1 MARDYT
7 KYSIKGL
14 GENLNKRQLVFEI
27 VKDYVE
33 KNKPSFDELT
43 AVFKD
48 EIQGPKGFIKKAAK
62 VEDPKRFNMKMPL
75 KIKYGVEVVVSNQ
88 WGSKNIDA
96 FLSLAK
102 KLKYKITFVKQP
114 SSASDNLK
122 PSSNLTTEQ
131 ITEFKEQE
139 AEINGDYNE
148 NSWEA
153 SSLYDD
159 LIEAGDTA
167 WADSILQK
175 MEDAAEDFANLE
187 TVFEKLKERNETERF
202 LAVIKKAEDKA
213 EATREY
219 TQLAEEVIE
228 IDKYWAL
235 KLCQKAEK
243 AAKDYDDLTTVAGA
257 VFDFDKDWAIKI
269 YKKAE
274 TLAEDSF
281 NHRDLSEKVYS
292 IDKDWSASLIARSE
306 AKAESLIDY
315 VNLGDTYGNSDL
327 FNDKAKAKAM
337 FEKAFPLIETK
348 WCKKNLM
355 DSAENILG
363 NSDSFTQKIVEFIE
377 NDIPRMKLPKQFFPD
392 YKPAFGKI
400 ITLNLANGP
409 SCHKIDHFNIKL
421 NMETNEVI
429 GHADR
434 DDHLSRWFDSWEVGI
449 YDGYSEHRSYDG
461 EIRIWGEDDNENE
474 WCVYCHGGFEE
485 LEEGDLPDGVTGEDI
500 WNALGNGN
508 AIYELYHHIK
518 QNITDDGLINSANS
532 KPLSQD
538 LNVDIELRKGNQ
550 ELICTIKNFDVNRED
565 SEVKNM
571 YDALS
576 NNFHSDDFYTL
587 THYHLFKDF
596 IREIYHEF
604 LTNSQPAEPHRT
616 IDEYGCTIEDMKQD
630 DFDWWEN
637 DPILVVTRIGEIDL
651 NPIVNFDGDNENM
664 LNKFCEMFDISED
677 DKDRCEDYVDDYMS
691 DSRFS
696 VDENLFKEVMQ
707 EL

>member
-1 MARDYT
+1 MSRDYT
-7 KYSIKGL
+7 KYNVTGL
-14 GENLNKRQLVFEI
+14 GENFNKRQLVFEI

-48 EIQGPKGFIKKAAK
+48 EIQGSKGFIRKAAK
-62 VEDPKRFNMKMPL
+62 VEDSKRFNTKMPL
-75 KIKYGVEVVVSNQ
+75 KIKFGVEVVVSNQ

-102 KLKYKITFVKQP
+102 KLKYKITFVEKQ
-114 SSASDNLK
+114 SSTSNDLTS
-122 PSSNLTTEQ
+122 SSNLTTEQ

-148 NSWEA
+148 NAWEA

-175 MEDAAEDFANLE
+175 MEDAAQDFANLE

-202 LAVIKKAEDKA
+202 LAVIKKAEAKA
-213 EATREY
+213 EDAVEFN
-219 TQLAEEVIE
+219 QLAEEVIE
-228 IDKYWAL
+228 IDKDWAV
-235 KLCQKAEK
+235 KLYQKAEK
-243 AAKDYDDLTTVAGA
+243 VAADYSDLTSVAA
-257 VFDFDKDWAIKI
+257 EVLEMDKDWAIKI

-274 TLAEDSF
+274 TLAKDSF
-281 NHRDLSEKVYS
+281 DHRDLAETIYS
-292 IDKDWSASLIARSE
+292 MDKDWAVNLI
-306 AKAESLIDY
+306 AKAEEKAKDFNDFS
-315 VNLGDTYGNSDL
+315 NLGDTYGNSDL
-327 FNDKAKAKAM
+327 FDDKNKAKAM
-337 FEKAFPLIETK
+337 FEKAFPLIESK
-348 WCKKNLM
+348 WDKKNLM
-355 DSAENILG
+355 NSAKDILG
-363 NSDSFTQKIVEFIE
+363 NSDSFTQKMVEFIE
-377 NDIPRMKLPKQFFPD
+377 NDIPKMKLPKQYFPD
-392 YKPAFGKI
+392 YNMACGKI

-429 GHADR
+429 GHADC

-485 LEEGDLPDGVTGEDI
+485 LEEGDLPNGVTGEDV

-518 QNITDDGLINSANS
+518 QNITHDGLNNSANS
-532 KPLSQD
+532 EPSSQD
-538 LNVDIELRKGNQ
+538 LSVDIELRKGNQ

-571 YDALS
+571 YDALLDHFYS
-576 NNFHSDDFYTL
+576 NDFYTL
-587 THYHLFKDF
+587 THYHLFEDF

-604 LTNSQPAEPHRT
+604 LTNSHPSD
-616 IDEYGCTIEDMKQD
+616 DEYGYTIEDMKQD
-630 DFDWWEN
+630 DFDWWDN

-651 NPIVNFDGDNENM
+651 NPIVNFDEDDESIVNKCCAM
-664 LNKFCEMFDISED
+664 LDINED

-691 DSRFS
+691 DARFS
-696 VDENLFKEVMQ
+696 VDEDLFKEVMQ